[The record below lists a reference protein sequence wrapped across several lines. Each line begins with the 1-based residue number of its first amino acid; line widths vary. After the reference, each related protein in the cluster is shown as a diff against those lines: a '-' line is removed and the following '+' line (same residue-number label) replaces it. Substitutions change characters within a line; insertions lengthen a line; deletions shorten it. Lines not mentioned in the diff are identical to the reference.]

1 MEPAVRKQKILAAI
15 VESYIDTGEPV
26 GSKSL
31 IGESGLNVSSATVRN
46 DMAELTSLGYIVQ
59 PHTSAGRIPTASG
72 YRYYIDNVMRVTP
85 VSAQGKQYISESLQK
100 NGDSPE
106 SILQEAANLLSKLTG
121 QTALFTT
128 PSGENSRIR
137 RISFVQTGARS
148 AMAILIASN
157 GTIKTKLFR
166 CEYLV
171 TPELLEVFDKALN
184 EVFGGVKLS
193 SVNRP
198 FIQTA
203 AVRFG
208 ELSLLMP
215 SALMAIQD
223 AAEQANTVSVCQ
235 SGRGKLAFAPDV
247 NFHSTRSVIEFL
259 NNEHDLALTLEKA
272 PQHTAVLVGRE
283 NSRVELASNSVITT
297 RYKIDGN
304 PSGVAA
310 MITPLRTDYAKNIA
324 VLECVAECAGEIIE
338 ELIDTKQE
346 Q

>member
-31 IGESGLNVSSATVRN
+31 ISETGLNVSSATVRN

-59 PHTSAGRIPTASG
+59 PHTSAGRIPTAYG
-72 YRYYIDNVMRVTP
+72 YRFYIDNVMKVAP
-85 VSAQGKQYISESLQK
+85 ISPQGRQYISETLQ
-100 NGDSPE
+100 NSGDSPE
-106 SILQEAANLLSKLTG
+106 SILQGAADLLSKLTG
-121 QTALFTT
+121 RTALFTT

-137 RISFVQTGARS
+137 KISFVQTGARS
-148 AMAILIASN
+148 AMVILIASN

-166 CEYLV
+166 CEFLI
-171 TPELLEVFDKALN
+171 TPEILGVFDKALN
-184 EVFGGVKLS
+184 EIFQGVKLS
-193 SVNRP
+193 SVNQP

-215 SALMAIQD
+215 SALMAIKD

-247 NFHSTRSVIEFL
+247 NLNTSRSVIEFL
-259 NNEHDLALTLEKA
+259 NNERDLAVTLEKS
-272 PQHTAVLVGRE
+272 PQHTAVTIGKE
-283 NSRVELASNSVITT
+283 NSRIELASNSVIST

-310 MITPLRTDYAKNIA
+310 LITPLRTDYSKNIS
-324 VLECVAECAGEIIE
+324 VLECVAECAGELIE
-338 ELIDTKQE
+338 ELIEAK
-346 Q
+346 